1 MYVIQV
7 LFDLYKLVSIE
18 LHHQTD
24 YESKEHNHDFFHRC
38 PTCMTGY
45 LMRSE
50 YQTMID
56 CVRESLPLKQ
66 NKTSQFV
73 QLHRDPLRHEMLTD
87 TGNITFVE
95 KCFV

>member
-1 MYVIQV
+1 MHVIQV
-7 LFDLYKLVSIE
+7 LFDLYKLISIE
-18 LHHQTD
+18 LHRQTD

-56 CVRESLPLKQ
+56 CIGESLPLKR

-73 QLHRDPLRHEMLTD
+73 QLCGDPL
-87 TGNITFVE
+87 
-95 KCFV
+95 